1 MTWLAISSHPWLMG
15 TIFRPIVHRLII
27 IIFLSQILMR
37 DRTQQRQRDRVDLIR
52 VDMILYRL
60 GVMLSLPV
68 DLLVCLLLI
77 AVLYH
82 LSFHTLLLLILLLK
96 TICGAV
102 TLHCS
107 KWIFT
112 GVRYPNNKNFSR
124 HEVSHFYVY
133 QVNQLHVFLF

>member
-1 MTWLAISSHPWLMG
+1 MTWLVISSHPWFMG
-15 TIFRPIVHRLII
+15 TTFRPIVHRLIM
-27 IIFLSQILMR
+27 IIFLSHIQL
-37 DRTQQRQRDRVDLIR
+37 QRDGVDVIR

-82 LSFHTLLLLILLLK
+82 LSFHTLLLLLLLPK

-124 HEVSHFYVY
+124 HEVSHFNVY
-133 QVNQLHVFLF
+133 QENQLHVFLF